1 MGSPALQVDSLLTEL
16 SGKPGIALKRIHIS
30 IHGMFFLFF
39 LSFGLELKFSKFSE
53 SLEKPDPI
61 CLNKPSHRKS

>member
-39 LSFGLELKFSKFSE
+39 GLELKFSKFSE